1 MKFDDNLRRLRKEK
15 EYSQEYLAAKL
26 DVTRQTISKWENGTA
41 MPDLKKLVE
50 LAELFGVTM
59 DALLGISEYSS
70 DKAEAFREEDR
81 KNANDYTNQLIE
93 RINESSFFPKYRR
106 LKTALVL
113 VSLLL
118 FVSIAVAFHSVSSIN
133 NKLINL
139 ENNVQFW
146 LNEMSNIRNDAYNS
160 GSEYYDIDI
169 RIAQYYPE
177 TPEKVKAQFR
187 YAPSVY
193 PKNAKIY
200 YLIPNQSG
208 GVDRLEAKENNGE
221 FVLTADVDLSLNKPC
236 YFVLDDGEDIV
247 KQETCLSWNYI
258 YGGFSYMEPEG
269 YYTVSKTAKENSYF
283 FSFENSSV
291 YWDKSIAQN
300 TPSAVY
306 FIIEQN
312 GAEIYNTK
320 IDKSF
325 EDIQDWNFYDEMN
338 FVVNDIELSSEIH
351 IYIKAVCDNAMEHRL
366 SFPYQF
372 RSEAAADAGADK
384 LEIIGEHHYDVL
396 FESDGKEQ
404 TIRLW

>member
-139 ENNVQFW
+139 
-146 LNEMSNIRNDAYNS
+146 
-160 GSEYYDIDI
+160 
-169 RIAQYYPE
+169 
-177 TPEKVKAQFR
+177 
-187 YAPSVY
+187 
-193 PKNAKIY
+193 
-200 YLIPNQSG
+200 
-208 GVDRLEAKENNGE
+208 
-221 FVLTADVDLSLNKPC
+221 
-236 YFVLDDGEDIV
+236 
-247 KQETCLSWNYI
+247 
-258 YGGFSYMEPEG
+258 
-269 YYTVSKTAKENSYF
+269 
-283 FSFENSSV
+283 
-291 YWDKSIAQN
+291 
-300 TPSAVY
+300 
-306 FIIEQN
+306 
-312 GAEIYNTK
+312 
-320 IDKSF
+320 
-325 EDIQDWNFYDEMN
+325 
-338 FVVNDIELSSEIH
+338 
-351 IYIKAVCDNAMEHRL
+351 
-366 SFPYQF
+366 
-372 RSEAAADAGADK
+372 
-384 LEIIGEHHYDVL
+384 
-396 FESDGKEQ
+396 
-404 TIRLW
+404 